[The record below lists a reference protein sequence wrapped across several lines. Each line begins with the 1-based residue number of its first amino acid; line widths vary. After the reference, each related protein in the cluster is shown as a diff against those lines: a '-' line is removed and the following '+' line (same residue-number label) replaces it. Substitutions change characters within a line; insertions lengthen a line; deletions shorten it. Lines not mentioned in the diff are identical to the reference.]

1 MQCYETSKQIKD
13 IQFFDRKDSDGKI
26 IYWGWYSISELRGQ
40 IPANNVAYGIRLRC
54 MNIQIGDERTTR
66 NFFIAEGDKRFAQY
80 FFGELHVET
89 PLLMPDARRDYL
101 RECEYRS
108 KFEEMVRNDFTTLK
122 DLCNEASNI
131 RGIIK
136 NITKAEE
143 GQKTIEKKRET
154 SSFLSQK
161 EIEDD
166 DAKYERFKKNKE
178 KAQQQ
183 LEKKKRETEQSGSP
197 LGFIYGT
204 LPTPLPTTHNFTK
217 SPAENS
223 DATSQFPTSVA
234 DDGSGVTEERQSPRL
249 RTDNEIYKKFGVK
262 EKNVI
267 NAVYNAIYNA
277 IADEDMREGLIKK
290 IEKELTK

>member
-1 MQCYETSKQIKD
+1 M
-13 IQFFDRKDSDGKI
+13 
-26 IYWGWYSISELRGQ
+26 
-40 IPANNVAYGIRLRC
+40 
-54 MNIQIGDERTTR
+54 
-66 NFFIAEGDKRFAQY
+66 
-80 FFGELHVET
+80 
-89 PLLMPDARRDYL
+89 
-101 RECEYRS
+101 RE
-108 KFEEMVRNDFTTLK
+108 
-122 DLCNEASNI
+122 
-131 RGIIK
+131 
-136 NITKAEE
+136 
-143 GQKTIEKKRET
+143 KTIEKKRET

-204 LPTPLPTTHNFTK
+204 LPTTLPTTKNSTK

-223 DATSQFPTSVA
+223 DVTLLFPTSVA
-234 DDGSGVTEERQSPRL
+234 DDGPGVTEESQSPRL
-249 RTDNEIYKKFGVK
+249 RTDNDIYKKFGVK
-262 EKNVI
+262 EKSVI

>member
-1 MQCYETSKQIKD
+1 
-13 IQFFDRKDSDGKI
+13 
-26 IYWGWYSISELRGQ
+26 
-40 IPANNVAYGIRLRC
+40 
-54 MNIQIGDERTTR
+54 
-66 NFFIAEGDKRFAQY
+66 
-80 FFGELHVET
+80 
-89 PLLMPDARRDYL
+89 MPDARRDYL

-108 KFEEMVRNDFTTLK
+108 TFEGMVRNDFTTLQ

-136 NITKAEE
+136 NITKADE

-204 LPTPLPTTHNFTK
+204 LPTTLPTTKNSTK

-223 DATSQFPTSVA
+223 DVTLLFPTSVA
-234 DDGSGVTEERQSPRL
+234 DDGPGVTEESQSPRL
-249 RTDNEIYKKFGVK
+249 RTDNDIYKKFGVK

>member
-1 MQCYETSKQIKD
+1 
-13 IQFFDRKDSDGKI
+13 
-26 IYWGWYSISELRGQ
+26 
-40 IPANNVAYGIRLRC
+40 
-54 MNIQIGDERTTR
+54 
-66 NFFIAEGDKRFAQY
+66 
-80 FFGELHVET
+80 
-89 PLLMPDARRDYL
+89 MPDSRRDYL

-108 KFEEMVRNDFTTLK
+108 TFEGMVRSDFIALK

-131 RGIIK
+131 RGILK

-143 GQKTIEKKRET
+143 GQRTIEKKRET
-154 SSFLSQK
+154 SSFLSTK

-166 DAKYERFKKNKE
+166 NAKYERFKKNKE
-178 KAQQQ
+178 IAQQK
-183 LEKKKRETEQSGSP
+183 LEKKKQETEQSGSP

-204 LPTPLPTTHNFTK
+204 LPSLQPTTQN
-217 SPAENS
+217 PAQTPADNS
-223 DATSQFPTSVA
+223 DGATQFPTSVA
-234 DDGSGVTEERQSPRL
+234 DDGSDVAERSLHPKL
-249 RTDNEIYKKFGVK
+249 RTDNDIYKKFGVK

>member
-1 MQCYETSKQIKD
+1 
-13 IQFFDRKDSDGKI
+13 
-26 IYWGWYSISELRGQ
+26 
-40 IPANNVAYGIRLRC
+40 V
-54 MNIQIGDERTTR
+54 GDERTSR
-66 NFFIAEGDKRFAQY
+66 NFFVAEGDKRFAQY

-89 PLLMPDARRDYL
+89 TLLMPDARRDYL

-108 KFEEMVRNDFTTLK
+108 TFEGMVRNDFITLK

-131 RGIIK
+131 RGIIR

-143 GQKTIEKKRET
+143 GQKTIEKKRES

-166 DAKYERFKKNKE
+166 NAKFERFKKNKE
-178 KAQQQ
+178 KALQQF
-183 LEKKKRETEQSGSP
+183 EKKKQETEQNGSP

-204 LPTPLPTTHNFTK
+204 LPTSEPPTQPQVTPPLGY
-217 SPAENS
+217 SDGDSDESSIVAE
-223 DATSQFPTSVA
+223 DISVPV
-234 DDGSGVTEERQSPRL
+234 DNQPKL
-249 RTDNEIYKKFGVK
+249 RTDNAIYKKFGVK

-290 IEKELTK
+290 IEKELTKK